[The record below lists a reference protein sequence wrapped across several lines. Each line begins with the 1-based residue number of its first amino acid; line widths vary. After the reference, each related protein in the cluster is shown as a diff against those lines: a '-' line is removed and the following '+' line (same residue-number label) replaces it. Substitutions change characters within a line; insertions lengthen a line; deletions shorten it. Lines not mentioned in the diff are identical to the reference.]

1 MTLFDGVPF
10 TSPISE
16 KFVKLFSEANQAH
29 HDADAVCKIGGQ
41 LITKNP
47 EAMQQISED
56 IIEAMESA
64 YEEHVGDGKLDLS
77 KIPGGAVQF
86 QFQRNLDV
94 FSYGL
99 ASHNIVMHHS
109 IFDGMLSDLLGWIAD
124 EQPALFEDEI
134 KNKTLKVSELQNL
147 NPDQI
152 MEPVI
157 NKYLADL
164 CRQSIFKKMDA
175 ICRIIKGP
183 LPTLKPMVIEGYTR
197 EDVKLKD
204 IDDRRHEIIHN
215 PLQRVNVTD
224 RHEIA
229 DYMRNSSIAFG
240 VYVFTKLAES
250 DPAKI

>member
-1 MTLFDGVPF
+1 MTLLDGVPY
-10 TSPISE
+10 TSPLSA
-16 KFVKLFSEANQAH
+16 KFVELFSEASQAH

-47 EAMQQISED
+47 KAMQQISEE
-56 IIEAMESA
+56 IIDAMESA
-64 YEEHVGDGKLDLS
+64 YEKHVGDGKLDLS

-86 QFQRNLDV
+86 QFQRNLDI

-109 IFDGMLSDLLGWIAD
+109 IFDGLLSDLLGWIAG
-124 EQPALFEDEI
+124 EQPALFDNEI
-134 KNKTLKVSELQNL
+134 KDKTLKISDLQTL
-147 NPDQI
+147 DQSQI

-183 LPTLKPMVIEGYTR
+183 LPTLEPMVIEGYTR
-197 EDVKLKD
+197 DDVKLKD
-204 IDDRRHEIIHN
+204 IDERRHEIIHN

-229 DYMRNSSIAFG
+229 DYMRNSSIAF
-240 VYVFTKLAES
+240 VNYVFTKLAKS
-250 DPAKI
+250 DPAKP